1 MMAKIGTYNLHM
13 LDKQKGHFVKGKGRL
28 LLVLL
33 FKNPMSTNF
42 RTSFSLQLLQMNP
55 QYITNITNSFETL
68 K

>member
-28 LLVLL
+28 LLLV

-42 RTSFSLQLLQMNP
+42 RTSFSLQLLISNEYTIYNQHNKF
-55 QYITNITNSFETL
+55 I
-68 K
+68 

>member
-28 LLVLL
+28 LLL
-33 FKNPMSTNF
+33 FFLNPMSTNF
-42 RTSFSLQLLQMNP
+42 LTSFSLKLLQMNP
-55 QYITNITNSFETL
+55 QYITNITSSFETL

>member
-28 LLVLL
+28 LLLV

-42 RTSFSLQLLQMNP
+42 RTSFSLQLLTSNEYTIYNQHNKF
-55 QYITNITNSFETL
+55 I
-68 K
+68 

>member
-28 LLVLL
+28 L
-33 FKNPMSTNF
+33 F